1 MVIRK
6 LKWLWLIVNWISC
19 RPILS
24 IIILVINKSD
34 RMITD
39 QIGLHSVLLPLF
51 MERGGGKSGKFQR
64 NTTRFPRS
72 CAPPTFA
79 VVRFCWSLVRFQTKL
94 DSIWFYYH
102 HLWKGEGGN
111 QENET
116 LRLPDSP
123 DLAPPPPHLPPFHQV
138 KKNFSSSKQNSQ
150 IKLTHGR
157 SAFWFSLSS
166 PWTQLTQL
174 TVVPLRTDRRTTR
187 STSACIHLSLDKVF
201 FWLAIHSLCSFSL
214 KSFALGFWSSFSC
227 LTIRITSSEPI
238 VAPYMWYQKRIQKD
252 RPSSLRRSMALSFA
266 FLGLDVSI

>member
-6 LKWLWLIVNWISC
+6 LKWLWLIGNRISC

-24 IIILVINKSD
+24 VIILVINKSD

-51 MERGGGKSGKFQR
+51 MERGGGESGKFQR

-72 CAPPTFA
+72 CAPPPLTF
-79 VVRFCWSLVRFQTKL
+79 
-94 DSIWFYYH
+94 
-102 HLWKGEGGN
+102 
-111 QENET
+111 
-116 LRLPDSP
+116 
-123 DLAPPPPHLPPFHQV
+123 PPSTRW
-138 KKNFSSSKQNSQ
+138 KKNFRSPKQNSQ

-174 TVVPLRTDRRTTR
+174 TVVPLRTNRRTTR

-252 RPSSLRRSMALSFA
+252 RPSSLTRSMALSFA

>member
-6 LKWLWLIVNWISC
+6 LKWLWLIGNRISC

-24 IIILVINKSD
+24 VIILVINKSD

-39 QIGLHSVLLPLF
+39 QIGLNSVLLPLF
-51 MERGGGKSGKFQR
+51 MERGGGESGKFQR

-72 CAPPTFA
+72 CAPPPLTF
-79 VVRFCWSLVRFQTKL
+79 
-94 DSIWFYYH
+94 
-102 HLWKGEGGN
+102 
-111 QENET
+111 
-116 LRLPDSP
+116 
-123 DLAPPPPHLPPFHQV
+123 PPSTRS
-138 KKNFSSSKQNSQ
+138 KKNFRSPKQNSH

-174 TVVPLRTDRRTTR
+174 TVGPWRTDRRSTR
-187 STSACIHLSLDKVF
+187 STSACIHLSLDEVF
-201 FWLAIHSLCSFSL
+201 FWLAIHSLCSFWL

-227 LTIRITSSEPI
+227 LTIRMTSSEPI

-252 RPSSLRRSMALSFA
+252 RPSSLTRSMALSFA

>member
-6 LKWLWLIVNWISC
+6 LKWLWLIGNRISC

-24 IIILVINKSD
+24 VIILVINKSD

-51 MERGGGKSGKFQR
+51 MERGGG
-64 NTTRFPRS
+64 
-72 CAPPTFA
+72 
-79 VVRFCWSLVRFQTKL
+79 V
-94 DSIWFYYH
+94 
-102 HLWKGEGGN
+102 GN
-111 QENET
+111 QVNFDVT
-116 LRLPDSP
+116 LPDSP
-123 DLAPPPPHLPPFHQV
+123 DLAPPPPLTFPPSTRW
-138 KKNFSSSKQNSQ
+138 KKNFRSPKQNSQ

-157 SAFWFSLSS
+157 GAFWFSLGS

-174 TVVPLRTDRRTTR
+174 TVGPLRTDRRTTR

-227 LTIRITSSEPI
+227 LTIRMTSSEPI

-252 RPSSLRRSMALSFA
+252 RPSSLTRSMALSFA